1 MQILILDD
9 NPEIMDLMT
18 AMLYSVFGREN
29 CQIVTGQNGQE
40 GLTLLE
46 QITPDLILT
55 NLRMPHMDGMTFLH
69 EVRRQK
75 HWDHIHLVMVSA
87 LATPE
92 ILIQARRNGAEAF
105 IRKPFTMRDLKTVL
119 TPMLEI

>member
-9 NPEIMDLMT
+9 NPEIIDLMSV
-18 AMLYSVFGREN
+18 MLHSAFGKEN
-29 CQIVTGQNGQE
+29 CQIISGHNGRE
-40 GLTLLE
+40 GLALLAE
-46 QITPDLILT
+46 STPDVILT
-55 NLRMPHMDGMTFLH
+55 NLRMPQMDGMAFMT

-75 HWDHIHLVMVSA
+75 DWDHIHLVMVSA

-92 ILIQARRNGAEAF
+92 ILIQARANGANAF

-119 TPMLEI
+119 APMIEP